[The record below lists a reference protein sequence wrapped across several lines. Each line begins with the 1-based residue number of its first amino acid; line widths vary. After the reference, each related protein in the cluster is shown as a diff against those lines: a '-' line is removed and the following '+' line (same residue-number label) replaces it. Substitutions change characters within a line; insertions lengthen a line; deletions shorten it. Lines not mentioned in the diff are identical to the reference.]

1 MCAGARTSTANGR
14 VEAKCIHYQ
23 VRATQIYSVFTNKY
37 STQTHQPLSFCNLYI
52 VVSVVLI
59 RELSWDSRT
68 ATALP
73 FPIVIVD
80 LFFLLFADPFFF
92 IQFHERA
99 PYVAL
104 VKNRH

>member
-59 RELSWDSRT
+59 REFVMGQSYGNCLAVSYRYCR
-68 ATALP
+68 
-73 FPIVIVD
+73 F
-80 LFFLLFADPFFF
+80 FFLLFADPFFF